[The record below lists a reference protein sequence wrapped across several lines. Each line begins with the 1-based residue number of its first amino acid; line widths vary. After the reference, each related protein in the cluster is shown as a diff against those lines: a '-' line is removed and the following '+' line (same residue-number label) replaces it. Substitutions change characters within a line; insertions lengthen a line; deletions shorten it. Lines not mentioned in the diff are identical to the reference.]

1 MAGVAQQLAKTDYD
15 TDDFKK
21 FHEGLVYV
29 CDYEERIYQ
38 NLSPEKQ
45 YSLEK
50 NMLASIKQVEEELA
64 MS

>member
-45 YSLEK
+45 YS
-50 NMLASIKQVEEELA
+50 
-64 MS
+64 